1 MRLLTAFAAAA
12 AVLGGAAAPAAVV
25 AAPAP
30 AAAPGPIRGVV
41 AKVEPGRLTVKPKAG
56 KPVTVDLTPD
66 WSVQVT
72 KPIAVTEIR
81 EGSFV
86 GTAEIPQADGSGRS
100 LEVHVF
106 PPGVKIGEGHYAW
119 NLRKGSMM
127 TNGTVGKVTVGAK
140 GRELQVSY
148 PTGQRKI
155 VVPPNVPV
163 VQIVNGDRAMVK
175 PGAAVFLLAFPKPG
189 GGGLITGAVA
199 VGDKG
204 SVPPM

>member
-1 MRLLTAFAAAA
+1 MRFALLFA
-12 AVLGGAAAPAAVV
+12 AVLAVAAPAA
-25 AAPAP
+25 AAPP
-30 AAAPGPIRGVV
+30 ASQPTGPLPLRGVV
-41 AKVEPGRLTVKPKAG
+41 SQIDAGHLTVKPKGG

-66 WSVQVT
+66 WTVQVT
-72 KPIAVTEIR
+72 KPIDVSEIK
-81 EGSFV
+81 EGSFI
-86 GTAEIPQADGSGRS
+86 GTSEIPQADGSGKS

-140 GRELQVSY
+140 SRELQVSY

-155 VVPPNVPV
+155 VVPPKVPV
-163 VQIVNGDRAMVK
+163 VQITGGTRPLVK
-175 PGAAVFLLAFPKPG
+175 AGVPVFLLAFPKPG

-199 VGDKG
+199 VGEKG
-204 SVPPM
+204 AAPPM

>member
-1 MRLLTAFAAAA
+1 MRLVLLAAAA
-12 AVLGGAAAPAAVV
+12 LAIASTASAQPAAPL
-25 AAPAP
+25 PL
-30 AAAPGPIRGVV
+30 RGVV
-41 AKVEPGRLTVKPKAG
+41 TQIDAGHITVRPKAG

-66 WSVQVT
+66 WTVQVT
-72 KPIAVTEIR
+72 KPIAVTEIK
-81 EGSFV
+81 EGSFI
-86 GTAEIPQADGSGRS
+86 GTSEIPQADGSGKS

-155 VVPPNVPV
+155 VVPPKVPV
-163 VQIVNGDRAMVK
+163 VQITGGTRPLVK
-175 PGAAVFLLAFPKPG
+175 KGVLVFLLAFPKPG
-189 GGGLITGAVA
+189 AAGSLITGAVA
-199 VGDKG
+199 VGENG
-204 SVPPM
+204 AAPPM